1 MTVTILGRG
10 RRAGAIAAFRLASL
24 VLRGGTTL
32 YQSRTISRPT
42 LRAML
47 SVSQALERAGVLF
60 AFGRRAAE
68 RWQLPTS
75 KRDNND
81 RVD

>member
-1 MTVTILGRG
+1 MSMTILGRG

-32 YQSRTISRPT
+32 YQRRTISRSA

-47 SVSQALERAGVLF
+47 SASQALERAGVLL
-60 AFGRRAAE
+60 AFGRRRAS
-68 RWQLPTS
+68 WQLPTS
-75 KRDNND
+75 NGDDHD